1 MFTGHL
7 HSLLPLAAGQEKRI
21 VLFFL
26 TNLFTVFKKKKIKT
40 WLCVSLGEFS
50 FPLDQVIF
58 VLNSCLDPMLTELI
72 N

>member
-7 HSLLPLAAGQEKRI
+7 HSLLPLAAGQEKGI
-21 VLFFL
+21 FFFL

-58 VLNSCLDPMLTELI
+58 VLNSCLDPMLTQLI